1 MLDFSR
7 NVTFLGQGSISEIPV
22 FLGSDP
28 CLSLFC
34 RNETRNDP
42 VSATTKKSP
51 IWILEI
57 VFELAEKKS
66 GIRFFFYIFFFS
78 FPINNHSSL
87 KV

>member
-42 VSATTKKSP
+42 VSATTKKVPHLNTWNSF
-51 IWILEI
+51 W
-57 VFELAEKKS
+57 VGRKEKWQ
-66 GIRFFFYIFFFS
+66 
-78 FPINNHSSL
+78 
-87 KV
+87 

>member
-34 RNETRNDP
+34 RNDP
-42 VSATTKKSP
+42 VSVTTKKRP
-51 IWILEI
+51 P
-57 VFELAEKKS
+57 FE
-66 GIRFFFYIFFFS
+66 Y
-78 FPINNHSSL
+78 L
-87 KV
+87 K